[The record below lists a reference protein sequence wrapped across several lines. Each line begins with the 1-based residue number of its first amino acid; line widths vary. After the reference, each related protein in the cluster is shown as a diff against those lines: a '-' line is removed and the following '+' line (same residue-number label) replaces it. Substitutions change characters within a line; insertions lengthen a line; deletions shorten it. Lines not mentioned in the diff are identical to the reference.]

1 MKQLAIITI
10 LAAVVARGQADA
22 TPVASKAECLSTC
35 APHIAEVCG
44 RFRPAKYNRCRL
56 HLVRQCRRFGPETMC
71 PVPPRPSPPT
81 TITTVPVAATTTTTA
96 PFIPPT
102 TTTTLPL
109 PGPWTGVWNFVGSL
123 YSSTCSS
130 AATINTDEYTMAQ
143 TGRTVRVTLASV
155 PTYVGLAD
163 VNPDA
168 SFAASGPWTT
178 GICNFVTVLAATPT
192 GGVIGASV
200 PASAGI
206 ATTCQGA
213 FSCETTFNGVLT
225 RVR

>member
-1 MKQLAIITI
+1 MKQLAIITL
-10 LAAVVARGQADA
+10 LAAVVASGQSDA

-44 RFRPAKYNRCRL
+44 RFRRAKYNRCRL
-56 HLVRQCRRFGPETMC
+56 HLVRQCRRLGPETMC

-81 TITTVPVAATTTTTA
+81 TITTVPVATTTTTTA

-102 TTTTLPL
+102 STTTLPL

-163 VNPDA
+163 VNPDG
-168 SFAASGPWTT
+168 SFVASGPWTT
-178 GICNFVTVLAATPT
+178 GICNFVVVLATTPM

-213 FSCETTFNGVLT
+213 FGCETTFNGVLT

>member
-1 MKQLAIITI
+1 VKQLAIITL
-10 LAAVVARGQADA
+10 LAAVVASGQSDA
-22 TPVASKAECLSTC
+22 TPVASKAECLHVRAAHRGSVRPFPPGQVQSLPA
-35 APHIAEVCG
+35 APC
-44 RFRPAKYNRCRL
+44 PA
-56 HLVRQCRRFGPETMC
+56 V
-71 PVPPRPSPPT
+71 
-81 TITTVPVAATTTTTA
+81 
-96 PFIPPT
+96 
-102 TTTTLPL
+102 
-109 PGPWTGVWNFVGSL
+109 L

-130 AATINTDEYTMAQ
+130 AATINTDEYTIVQ

-163 VNPDA
+163 VNPDG

-178 GICNFVTVLAATPT
+178 GICNVVTVLAATPT

-213 FSCETTFNGVLT
+213 FSCETTFNGVLA